1 MKALFS
7 LNSLFNI
14 VPLEI
19 SEKLKLFDVM
29 VAPILNYGS
38 EIWGFHNA
46 PDIER
51 VHINFLKQLL
61 GVRSQTS
68 NIGVYGELGRLPFSV
83 MRRIRIIKYWFR
95 IIKNPDSLTY
105 KCFMNAIDVNGNVRN
120 NSSWAYQVKSLL
132 NNLGFSYLWNNSN
145 VINIQIERVIERIID
160 QLLQSWYSQVDA
172 SPKLGTYKML
182 KSSYEVEKYICS
194 VSNANHRKAL
204 TRLRCSAH
212 KLAIEEGRFRNIDRN
227 LRLCVHCNMNVIENE
242 YHFVMVCPK
251 YRHLRQ
257 DHLPKYYYCSFP
269 TKQKL
274 ISLMKSD
281 NAGLL
286 KRLAKFV
293 YLANELRNNI
303 D

>member
-1 MKALFS
+1 
-7 LNSLFNI
+7 
-14 VPLEI
+14 
-19 SEKLKLFDVM
+19 
-29 VAPILNYGS
+29 
-38 EIWGFHNA
+38 
-46 PDIER
+46 
-51 VHINFLKQLL
+51 
-61 GVRSQTS
+61 
-68 NIGVYGELGRLPFSV
+68 
-83 MRRIRIIKYWFR
+83 
-95 IIKNPDSLTY
+95 
-105 KCFMNAIDVNGNVRN
+105 
-120 NSSWAYQVKSLL
+120 
-132 NNLGFSYLWNNSN
+132 
-145 VINIQIERVIERIID
+145 
-160 QLLQSWYSQVDA
+160 
-172 SPKLGTYKML
+172 ML

-251 YRHLRQ
+251 YRQLRK
-257 DHLPKYYYCSFP
+257 DHLPKYYCSFP

-281 NAGLL
+281 NVSLL